1 MNKSTY
7 SKTNLI
13 SLLKE
18 LEQKI
23 GGQPKKK
30 QWLEDSDTPS
40 DMPVRML
47 FGNWTN
53 FLKAAGYTPIKS
65 DFTIQA
71 RLNSIAARKEKT
83 GGNNKGGRIIDK
95 SGYIL
100 IWMPKHP
107 NAKLAG
113 YIHEHRLKMSN
124 KLGRPLMRHES
135 VHHKNGD
142 RSDNRM
148 KNLELWSTM
157 QPSGQRVI
165 DKIRYAKEILSL
177 YENPELLIP

>member
-1 MNKSTY
+1 
-7 SKTNLI
+7 
-13 SLLKE
+13 
-18 LEQKI
+18 
-23 GGQPKKK
+23 
-30 QWLEDSDTPS
+30 
-40 DMPVRML
+40 MPIRML

-53 FLKAAGYTPIKS
+53 FLKEAGYTPLKS

-71 RLNSIAARKEKT
+71 RLNSVAARKGKI

-95 SGYIL
+95 FGYVQ

-124 KLGRPLMRHES
+124 KLGRPLMSHES
-135 VHHKNGD
+135 VHHKNGN
-142 RSDNRM
+142 RQDNRLS
-148 KNLELWSTM
+148 NLELWSTM

-165 DKIRYAKEILSL
+165 DKIKWAKEILKT
-177 YENPELLIP
+177 YNPELLQS